1 MGEQL
6 RRAMTVTIRG
16 MALALAIIFVT
27 SIATG
32 WLYWARGA
40 VAGWPGPHVTDA
52 LPLDELAGHDSVPLM
67 VYLAAFGIAGV
78 ALGLLAR
85 ALRFD
90 RLRAGLFLA
99 CGVGTWLLLAD
110 AFSLVIVRQVPA
122 GQAIRAAAGL
132 QPVFLAAAL
141 AGASGAVLGR
151 NVRSNHVPVL
161 AWLVAAGGLVDLVSA
176 LFPRAEVPPWLMVG
190 FATGVV
196 QPVAHVLLVPA
207 GALLLIAWRG
217 LARRNRRAW
226 YLAVAL
232 LGLSALLQLLRGP
245 DYAAAVVT
253 LLVAVALIARR
264 HDFPFRG
271 DPAARSSALLRG
283 GAMLMLAVAYGILA
297 QWVQRTAAGLP
308 FSLGRATVDT
318 ARALVGQMPR
328 DFDVLPGGEFARWLP
343 FSVMSFVAVGLIWAA
358 GVWVR
363 PWRQR
368 LFPDAERRRQ
378 AAQIVRRWG
387 DDTLA
392 PFALRS
398 DKDWFFAGRAVI
410 AYRVIG
416 SIALVS
422 GDPIGPPED
431 AGPAL
436 DAFLA
441 RARARGWHV
450 GVLGASRR
458 YLQAYRDRGLH
469 PLYHGDEAVI
479 DTGRFSLD
487 GRPMRAARQATHRVE
502 RHGYQAQVV
511 TAGDLS
517 PELRGELLATE
528 RAWLKGGARKGFSM
542 ELDSLFRLDG
552 DNAVFVIGRDAQQHV
567 AGFLHL
573 AVCAGQSLSMS
584 TMPRRPGTPNGLD
597 AWLVANAVSWARDHE
612 FAHISLNF
620 CPFAGLLG
628 ADQALPRAQRLQRR
642 ALLQLKRAL
651 DLQLDNLLRFNRQFM
666 PSWNPRY
673 VVVERWPDLPRT
685 VITAMAAEGYLPHAW
700 LVRGRRWSPAP
711 AEHDAGWPL
720 PFTPVEIDPTVSPVA
735 ATRVQPA
742 GQDALHP
749 AGQDALHPAG
759 QDALHPAGQD
769 RR

>member
-6 RRAMTVTIRG
+6 RRAVTVASRG
-16 MALALAIIFVT
+16 MALALAVIVVT

-40 VAGWPGPHVTDA
+40 VTGWAGPPVTDA
-52 LPLDELAGHDSVPLM
+52 LPLDELPGRDGVPLGL
-67 VYLAAFGIAGV
+67 YLTAFGIAGV

-90 RLRAGLFLA
+90 RLTAGLILA
-99 CGVGTWLLLAD
+99 CATGAWLFMAD
-110 AFSLVIVRQVPA
+110 ALSLLVVRQVPA

-151 NVRSNHVPVL
+151 NLRSAHVPVL

-176 LFPRAEVPPWLMVG
+176 LFPRAGPPPWLVVR
-190 FATGVV
+190 FAPGVV
-196 QPVAHVLLVPA
+196 QPVAHALLVPA
-207 GALLLIAWRG
+207 GVLLLIAGRG
-217 LARRNRRAW
+217 LARRNRPAW
-226 YLAVAL
+226 CLAVAL
-232 LGLSALLQLLRGP
+232 LSLSALLQLLRGP
-245 DYAAAVVT
+245 DYAAAIVT
-253 LLVAVALIARR
+253 ALVAVALVARR

-271 DPAARSSALLRG
+271 DPAAQPPALLRLA
-283 GAMLMLAVAYGILA
+283 AMLMLAVAYGILA

-308 FSLGRATVDT
+308 FSLGRAMADT
-318 ARALVGQMPR
+318 AWALAGQIPR
-328 DFDVLPGGEFARWLP
+328 DFDVLPGGEFALWLP
-343 FSVMSFVAVGLIWAA
+343 FSVMSIAAAGLIWAA

-368 LFPDAERRRQ
+368 LFPDAERRHRT
-378 AAQIVRRWG
+378 AQIVRRWG

-398 DKDWFFAGRAVI
+398 DKDWFFTGRAVI
-410 AYRVIG
+410 AYRVIR

-436 DAFLA
+436 DAFLD

-450 GVLGASRR
+450 AVLGASGR

-479 DTGRFSLD
+479 DTGRFCLD
-487 GRPMRAARQATHRVE
+487 GRPMRAVRQATHRVE
-502 RHGYQAQVV
+502 RHGYQAQIVM
-511 TAGDLS
+511 AGGVS

-528 RAWLKGGARKGFSM
+528 RAWLNGGARKGFSM
-542 ELDSLFRLDG
+542 ELDSLFRLGG
-552 DNAVFVIGRDAQQHV
+552 DNAVFVIGRDAQQRV

-573 AVCAGQSLSMS
+573 AVCAGRSLSMS
-584 TMPRRPGTPNGLD
+584 TMPRRAGTPNGLD
-597 AWLVANAVSWARDHE
+597 AWLIVNAVSWARHHE
-612 FAHISLNF
+612 FGYISLNF
-620 CPFAGLLG
+620 SPFAGLLG
-628 ADQALPRAQRLQRR
+628 ADQALSRAQRLQRS

-651 DLQLDNLLRFNRQFM
+651 ALQLDNLLRFNRQFM

-673 VVVERWPDLPRT
+673 VIVERWPDLPR
-685 VITAMAAEGYLPHAW
+685 VAISAMAAEGYLPHPW

-711 AEHDAGWPL
+711 GEHDAGRP
-720 PFTPVEIDPTVSPVA
+720 PAITPQQADAPAPPVA
-735 ATRVQPA
+735 STIKEPA
-742 GQDALHP
+742 GQHTRHP
-749 AGQDALHPAG
+749 AGQ
-759 QDALHPAGQD
+759 
-769 RR
+769 RRR